1 MKSIAI
7 AAGVIA
13 LIVFATAAYAL
24 TRDDGSS
31 SHDRASAHGKHDKE
45 HGKKTGLANAQERS
59 GKSKEKQSAQ
69 AKAEND
75 KPGQGAEQNISA
87 IAHQFGVSTSDVTAL
102 RDQGF
107 GFGAI
112 VKLFA
117 LAKAKNT
124 NAMDLAAQLPKVN
137 GQPDANFEELFN
149 GLSAQEKARIENLPK
164 NLGQIKQAQAGRA
177 KNR

>member
-31 SHDRASAHGKHDKE
+31 SPDRTSAHRKRDKDNDE
-45 HGKKTGLANAQERS
+45 KKGLANAQERS
-59 GKSKEKQSAQ
+59 GKSKEKQMAH
-69 AKAEND
+69 AKADNA
-75 KPGQGAEQNISA
+75 KPGQGAEQNIAA
-87 IAHQFGVSTSDVTAL
+87 IAHQFDVSAGDITAL

-112 VKLFA
+112 VKLLA
-117 LAKAKNT
+117 LAKAENT
-124 NAMDLAAQLPKVN
+124 NAMGLAAQLPKVN
-137 GQPDANFEELFN
+137 GQPDANFEKLFS
-149 GLSAQEKARIENLPK
+149 GLSDQEKARIENLPK